1 MAAPLPKGWAE
12 YTNEE
17 GAPYFHNADKNE
29 TSVRGRPTTWTV
41 LQQDGPNHLG
51 MRGVQSTARRRW
63 RTRRWAVRPFRR
75 PQHGLSSDTM
85 ALITSGCGAARSPRI
100 KWP

>member
-51 MRGVQSTARRRW
+51 LRYNAMPDHQ
-63 RTRRWAVRPFRR
+63 
-75 PQHGLSSDTM
+75 M
-85 ALITSGCGAARSPRI
+85 ALITSGCVPFSGSTRSTRPSGVCPHNMDCPPTR
-100 KWP
+100 WP